1 MSLISGEGKME
12 IEYQP
17 IEVKRILEKGKKA
30 SLFNCDYI
38 VSPYVGCEYNCVYCN
53 NCLGSE
59 PPKDFNGVIQI
70 KENAPTLLKKELKR
84 TKNGMICVVGYQHAE
99 KDYRIIGKVLEI
111 LNKGNFPVHIIT
123 RSDIVLDDLDIL
135 TRISQNRW
143 CAVTFLINT
152 LDEGISNIFEPDVPS
167 PKRRLEALEKLVDAN
182 IPCGMALMPVIPY
195 ITDTEDQLDE
205 IIGKAADLKTQ
216 YVLFEPLALEGR
228 IRARIID
235 IIKREY
241 PGLVIK
247 YRNLYEFGSSPDVKY
262 TRQLRKRV
270 NKRLKKYN
278 LLNHIPAIPLK
289 PEKKQIHIDKFI
301 GK

>member
-1 MSLISGEGKME
+1 ME
-12 IEYQP
+12 SEYQP

-70 KENAPTLLKKELKR
+70 KENAPTLLKKELKH
-84 TKNGMICVVGYQHAE
+84 TKNGMSCVLGYQPAE
-99 KDYRIIGKVLEI
+99 KEYRIIGKMLEI
-111 LNKGNFPVHIIT
+111 LNKKKFPVHIIT
-123 RSDIVLDDLDIL
+123 RSDIILDDLDIL
-135 TRISQNRW
+135 TRISQNGW

-152 LDEGISNIFEPDVPS
+152 LDEEISNIFEPDVPS
-167 PKRRLEALEKLVDAN
+167 SKRRLEAMGKLADAK

-195 ITDTEDQLDE
+195 ITDSDYQLEE
-205 IIGKAADLKTQ
+205 IISKAADLKAQ
-216 YVLFEPLALEGR
+216 YVLFEPLVLEDR
-228 IRARIID
+228 YRAILID
-235 IIKREY
+235 LIKRHY
-241 PGLVIK
+241 PELIIK
-247 YRNLYEFGSSPDVKY
+247 YRNLYEFGSSPEVKY
-262 TRQLRKRV
+262 TIQLRKRV

-278 LLNHIPAIPLK
+278 LLNHIPAIPSK
-289 PEKKQIHIDKFI
+289 PEKKQVHIDKFI